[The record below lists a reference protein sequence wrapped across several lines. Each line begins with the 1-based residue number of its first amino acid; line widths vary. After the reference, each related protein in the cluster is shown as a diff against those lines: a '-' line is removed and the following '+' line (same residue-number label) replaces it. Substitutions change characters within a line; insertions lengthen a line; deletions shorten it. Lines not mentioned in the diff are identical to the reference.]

1 MPHVRHRDTHPCA
14 SRGQR
19 QSSDGSTSSR
29 AHEDRRLPA
38 GPVLLVLAVAL
49 ALSVVLSLAF
59 STIRLPVEQAW
70 HVLDVHVRG
79 GAVEATADQIVWG
92 LRLPRTV
99 LAVVAG
105 AGLSVGGA
113 VMQTLV
119 RNPLADPYML
129 GVSAGASV
137 GATAVI
143 TTGTL
148 AAFGVYSLYL
158 GALLGALVATAA
170 VFGIAMAQGGLS
182 PLRLVLTGVVMSSAF
197 SAMSSFLVFHSNDPK
212 SAQSVLFWLLGSV
225 AGASWQTLVPTAVVV
240 LVTLLL
246 LMIGSRWLDALAA
259 GPELASSLGVPVTG
273 LRVAL
278 FIVQAILVSAIVAV
292 SGGIGFV
299 GLVIPHLTRLLV
311 GPRHRVVLPVSALF
325 GALFLVWVD
334 VLSRVASRPQ
344 ETPLRI
350 VTGLLGAPVFLLLLG
365 RRHYQ
370 YAGA

>member
-1 MPHVRHRDTHPCA
+1 M
-14 SRGQR
+14 
-19 QSSDGSTSSR
+19 
-29 AHEDRRLPA
+29 PA

-259 GPELASSLGVPVTG
+259 GPELASSLGV
-273 LRVAL
+273 

-344 ETPLRI
+344 ETPLSI

>member
-1 MPHVRHRDTHPCA
+1 
-14 SRGQR
+14 
-19 QSSDGSTSSR
+19 
-29 AHEDRRLPA
+29 
-38 GPVLLVLAVAL
+38 
-49 ALSVVLSLAF
+49 
-59 STIRLPVEQAW
+59 
-70 HVLDVHVRG
+70 
-79 GAVEATADQIVWG
+79 
-92 LRLPRTV
+92 
-99 LAVVAG
+99 
-105 AGLSVGGA
+105 
-113 VMQTLV
+113 MQTLV

-240 LVTLLL
+240 VVTLLL

-344 ETPLRI
+344 ETPLSV

>member
-1 MPHVRHRDTHPCA
+1 
-14 SRGQR
+14 
-19 QSSDGSTSSR
+19 
-29 AHEDRRLPA
+29 
-38 GPVLLVLAVAL
+38 
-49 ALSVVLSLAF
+49 
-59 STIRLPVEQAW
+59 
-70 HVLDVHVRG
+70 
-79 GAVEATADQIVWG
+79 
-92 LRLPRTV
+92 
-99 LAVVAG
+99 
-105 AGLSVGGA
+105 
-113 VMQTLV
+113 
-119 RNPLADPYML
+119 
-129 GVSAGASV
+129 
-137 GATAVI
+137 
-143 TTGTL
+143 
-148 AAFGVYSLYL
+148 
-158 GALLGALVATAA
+158 
-170 VFGIAMAQGGLS
+170 MAQGSLS

-273 LRVAL
+273 LSVAL

-311 GPRHRVVLPVSALF
+311 GPRHRVVLLVSALF

-344 ETPLRI
+344 ETPLSI
-350 VTGLLGAPVFLLLLG
+350 VTGLLGAPVFLLLPG

>member
-49 ALSVVLSLAF
+49 ALRVVLSLAF
-59 STIRLPVEQAW
+59 GTIRLPVEQAW

-79 GAVEATADQIVWG
+79 GSVEATADQIVWG

-137 GATAVI
+137 GAKAAI

-273 LRVAL
+273 LRVL

-344 ETPLRI
+344 ETSLSI
-350 VTGLLGAPVFLLLLG
+350 VTGLLGAPVLLLLLG

>member
-1 MPHVRHRDTHPCA
+1 M
-14 SRGQR
+14 
-19 QSSDGSTSSR
+19 
-29 AHEDRRLPA
+29 PA

-49 ALSVVLSLAF
+49 ILSVVLSLAF
-59 STIRLPVEQAW
+59 GTIRLPIEQAW

-79 GAVEATADQIVWG
+79 GSVEATVDQIVWG

-143 TTGTL
+143 T
-148 AAFGVYSLYL
+148 
-158 GALLGALVATAA
+158 
-170 VFGIAMAQGGLS
+170 
-182 PLRLVLTGVVMSSAF
+182 SAF

-240 LVTLLL
+240 VVTLLL

-344 ETPLRI
+344 ETPLSV

>member
-19 QSSDGSTSSR
+19 QSSDGSTLSR

-59 STIRLPVEQAW
+59 GTIRLPAEQAW

-79 GAVEATADQIVWG
+79 GSVEATADQIVWG

-129 GVSAGASV
+129 G
-137 GATAVI
+137 I
-143 TTGTL
+143 
-148 AAFGVYSLYL
+148 
-158 GALLGALVATAA
+158 
-170 VFGIAMAQGGLS
+170 
-182 PLRLVLTGVVMSSAF
+182 
-197 SAMSSFLVFHSNDPK
+197 
-212 SAQSVLFWLLGSV
+212 
-225 AGASWQTLVPTAVVV
+225 
-240 LVTLLL
+240 
-246 LMIGSRWLDALAA
+246 
-259 GPELASSLGVPVTG
+259 PVTG

-344 ETPLRI
+344 ETPLSI

-370 YAGA
+370 YARA

>member
-1 MPHVRHRDTHPCA
+1 M
-14 SRGQR
+14 
-19 QSSDGSTSSR
+19 
-29 AHEDRRLPA
+29 PA

-49 ALSVVLSLAF
+49 ILSVVLSLAF
-59 STIRLPVEQAW
+59 GTIRLPIEQAW

-79 GAVEATADQIVWG
+79 GSVEATVDQIVWG

-119 RNPLADPYML
+119 RNPL
-129 GVSAGASV
+129 
-137 GATAVI
+137 
-143 TTGTL
+143 
-148 AAFGVYSLYL
+148 
-158 GALLGALVATAA
+158 
-170 VFGIAMAQGGLS
+170 AMAQGGLS

-240 LVTLLL
+240 VVTLLL

-344 ETPLRI
+344 ETPLSV